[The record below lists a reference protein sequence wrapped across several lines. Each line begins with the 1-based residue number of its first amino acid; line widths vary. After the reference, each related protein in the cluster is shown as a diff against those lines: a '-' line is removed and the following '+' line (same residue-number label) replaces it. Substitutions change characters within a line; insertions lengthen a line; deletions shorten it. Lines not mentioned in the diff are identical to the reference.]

1 MTYSRILEIASH
13 WAAILTAG
21 VAVFAYS
28 RYLYER
34 RQKRLRLEAYLKA
47 EKEVGRDKGQ
57 RTVLYLVAQLG
68 MTETQVVDSAF
79 RSKCIRRLVSLDQKG
94 HASVLM
100 LEYAPSPN

>member
-21 VAVFAYS
+21 VALFAYS
-28 RYLYER
+28 LYLRER

-47 EKEVGRDKGQ
+47 EKEAGRDKGQ

-68 MTETQVVDSAF
+68 LTETEVVDAAF
-79 RSKCIRRLVSLDQKG
+79 RSKCIRRLVSTDLKG
-94 HASVLM
+94 HAKGLM
-100 LEYAPSPN
+100 FEYSPRPN